1 MINVCFDEYIMLEKD
16 LEISQCIL
24 FGHHYNYSIQGDAY
38 HLDQDDPHAS
48 FAAIGSLKL
57 S

>member
-1 MINVCFDEYIMLEKD
+1 MINVCFDEYIMLEKY
-16 LEISQCIL
+16 LKILQYIL
-24 FGHHYNYSIQGDAY
+24 FGHHYKYSTQGDAY